1 MTFDHIFSAVT
12 GICEIAIWWM
22 IWQDYRIA
30 RGKPELRMPTK
41 KWVLMI
47 ALSLIPLG
55 VLIYARGTTSPVE
68 SNSTPRGEIP
78 EFDTPNSTIVT
89 AWAQDSPNSCSM
101 DVNGNALLS
110 RQLGYRLAIACF
122 IYDGRTD
129 ILDAPYL
136 QVSNLYDI
144 KMGTVSIHAGYQPYF
159 MEYRNQMHAIGID
172 IALLNVPNGV
182 QTGQFTT
189 LHQARAL
196 GVKIP
201 ALTIAKSAIVQP
213 L

>member
-1 MTFDHIFSAVT
+1 MTFDHIFNALT

-22 IWQDYRIA
+22 IWQDYRKD
-30 RGKPELRMPTK
+30 RGKPELRMPKK
-41 KWVLMI
+41 KWTLMI
-47 ALSLIPLG
+47 VLSLIPLG
-55 VLIYARGTTSPVE
+55 VLIYARGPTSSVG
-68 SNSTPRGEIP
+68 SNSAPRGEIP
-78 EFDTPNSTIVT
+78 EFDAQNSTIVT

-110 RQLGYRLAIACF
+110 RQSGYKLAIACF

-144 KMGTVSIHAGYQPYF
+144 RMGTVSIHAGYQPYF
-159 MEYRNQMHAIGID
+159 AEYGNKMHAVGID

-182 QTGQFTT
+182 QASQFTT
-189 LHQARAL
+189 LRQARAL
-196 GVKIP
+196 GVRIP

-213 L
+213 